1 MPTLRDVAQACGVSS
16 RTVSRVING
25 QAYVREEKR
34 RQILDAAERM
44 GYRPN
49 ASARS
54 LRSGKTWT
62 VGIVANSVSSD
73 TTLQRIEVISR
84 LFNAAGFSILTQFAE
99 TDEMEAVAV
108 GALVPRCDGLVVF
121 TNLRVSSSP
130 VLDSLALRN
139 YPFILVDPPHSVPY
153 PSVRINRSSGYR
165 QAVRY
170 LIHRGRRKVALVIEE
185 FRSSERIEGFREG
198 LLEEHVEFSEN
209 RIYKTTKGFEGG
221 QKAAEWVAQGYGASR
236 IDGLICH
243 NDKMALGLLGALLD
257 RGIRIPR
264 DLALIGFDDDAFS
277 AYLRPALT
285 TIAQGGEDVGAYI
298 FQQLYRHIEYG
309 NPVESRTFDTGLI
322 IRSST

>member
-1 MPTLRDVAQACGVSS
+1 MPTLRDVALACGVSP

-25 QAYVREEKR
+25 QAYVKEERR

-44 GYRPN
+44 GYQPN

-54 LRSGKTWT
+54 LRSGKAWT

-73 TTLQRIEVISR
+73 TTLQRIQVISR

-99 TDEMEAVAV
+99 TDEMESVAI
-108 GALVPRCDGLVVF
+108 GGLVPRCDGLVVF
-121 TNLRVSSSP
+121 TNLRSPSSP
-130 VLDSLALRN
+130 GLDSLAQRN

-170 LIHRGRRKVALVIEE
+170 LIHRGRRNLALVIEE

-198 LLEEHVEFSEN
+198 LLEENVGFSEN
-209 RIYKTTKGFEGG
+209 RIYKTEKGFEGG
-221 QKAAEWVAQGYGASR
+221 RKAAEWVAQGYGASR
-236 IDGLICH
+236 IDGLLCH
-243 NDKMALGLLGALLD
+243 NDKMALGLLGALME
-257 RGIRIPR
+257 RGLRIPR

-285 TIAQGGEDVGAYI
+285 TIAQGGGDVGAYI
-298 FQQLYRHIEYG
+298 FQQLHNRIEYG
-309 NPVESRTFDTGLI
+309 SPVESRSFDTGLI